1 LHRRTPHPAMYHA
14 RSFLSTLARWLMQRR
29 RRTTSIT
36 CSAFV
41 DKRPFFPCGAGR
53 HDVVAS
59 VSPFVKPKALRKV
72 RPRRIGERKRG
83 RNEGKGKGDDGDEP
97 CVWRRT
103 ILLGRRCQ
111 PLEFTGA
118 IHYDCEGQRLWQART
133 PPMMSPVQSSELGLG
148 YMDRA

>member
-1 LHRRTPHPAMYHA
+1 MYDAM
-14 RSFLSTLARWLMQRR
+14 SFLSTLARRVMQRHL
-29 RRTTSIT
+29 RTTSIT

-41 DKRPFFPCGAGR
+41 DRRPFFPCGAG
-53 HDVVAS
+53 HGDVVAS
-59 VSPFVKPKALRKV
+59 ISPFVKPKALRKV
-72 RPRRIGERKRG
+72 RPRRTRIGERKRG
-83 RNEGKGKGDDGDEP
+83 RDEGKGDDGDEP

-118 IHYDCEGQRLWQART
+118 IHYDCEGQRLWQPRT
-133 PPMMSPVQSSELGLG
+133 APMMSPVRSSELGLG